1 MENQRISKYLKATF
15 IKELGIKI
23 TEIKEDEAFG
33 EMLVTEKMQNYMEYL
48 HGGVIAS
55 LIDTV
60 AFFPNRLLPSGIK
73 ITTTSIEVKY
83 FRPVNIG
90 DLLKAHAKIVHLGKK
105 LGVIEVIVTNNLN
118 KLIAKGTVSVMT
130 LPA

>member
-60 AFFPNRLLPSGIK
+60 AFFPERLLPSGIK

-105 LGVIEVIVTNNLN
+105 LGVIEVFVTNNLN

>member
-60 AFFPNRLLPSGIK
+60 AFFPERLLPSGIK